1 MYFAF
6 SASLFEKNVKSYGPS
21 INFLRS
27 LTTKEDLVWR
37 GSVLVQFFRKNVSL
51 SFNDKAI
58 SLIQLI
64 FYRYFLS
71 VFECFTLQRSITSQA
86 FHYWMIALPGEN
98 MSQPNVLGP
107 DVDSTYLS
115 NEKFRE
121 KKFIQEARMKAVFR
135 RNLLV
140 LICCFTFCSNSYFL
154 LQKSALVQYLLEV

>member
-64 FYRYFLS
+64 FYRF
-71 VFECFTLQRSITSQA
+71 SITIDTFWSK
-86 FHYWMIALPGEN
+86 M
-98 MSQPNVLGP
+98 
-107 DVDSTYLS
+107 
-115 NEKFRE
+115 
-121 KKFIQEARMKAVFR
+121 
-135 RNLLV
+135 
-140 LICCFTFCSNSYFL
+140 LILDTI
-154 LQKSALVQYLLEV
+154 LE